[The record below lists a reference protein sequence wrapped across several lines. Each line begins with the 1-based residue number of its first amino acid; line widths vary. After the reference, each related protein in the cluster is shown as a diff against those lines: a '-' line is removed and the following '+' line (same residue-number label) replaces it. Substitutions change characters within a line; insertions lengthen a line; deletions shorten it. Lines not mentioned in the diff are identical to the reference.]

1 MDIIVKNYSSQVGDL
16 LIGSYEDR
24 LCLCDWR
31 YRQKRLTIDS
41 RLQEGLG
48 ATYQIGTS
56 PIIEQAIVQL
66 EEYFRKERQVF
77 DIPLLMVGTDFQ
89 KQIWNALVEVPY
101 GTTETYQK
109 LSERINNPKA
119 IRAVASANGANAIS
133 IFIPCHRIIG
143 SDKSLVGYAGGT
155 QAKKDLLDLESNEA
169 KQLSIF

>member
-1 MDIIVKNYSSQVGDL
+1 MDIIVKNYSSQVGEL
-16 LIGSYEDR
+16 LIGSYGDK

-31 YRQKRLTIDS
+31 YRTKRSTIDA
-41 RLQEGLG
+41 RIQEGLN
-48 ATYQIGTS
+48 AIYQMGTS
-56 PIIEQAIVQL
+56 PIIEQAIAEL
-66 EEYFRKERQVF
+66 EEYFRKERKEF

-89 KQIWNALVEVPY
+89 KQIWNALIEVPY
-101 GTTETYQK
+101 GKTETYLA
-109 LSERINNPKA
+109 LSEKINNPKA

-155 QAKKDLLDLESNEA
+155 QAKKELLDIESSEA